1 MSDNWTMP
9 DWMREIYGEIAPKLG
24 ADYIAQQYIQQQAMK
39 GFCRYAYEVNL
50 LLTLHTHGLLLTP
63 GEDKEIAGWS
73 AELTRLRFDNTRLR
87 AENERMRE
95 ALAKIGEWLL
105 IHDLTIVDKMK
116 QVTAALGAE
125 HEC

>member
-1 MSDNWTMP
+1 MEKDT
-9 DWMREIYGEIAPKLG
+9 
-24 ADYIAQQYIQQQAMK
+24 
-39 GFCRYAYEVNL
+39 V
-50 LLTLHTHGLLLTP
+50 
-63 GEDKEIAGWS
+63 DKWKVMNE
-73 AELTRLRFDNTRLR
+73 ELTRLR
-87 AENERMRE
+87 AENKQMRN